1 MGLLDLLG
9 IPGAI
14 SPISSF
20 AELIKLFS
28 GNGKAEKEQ
37 LGNDV
42 VINDNQENKMKQN
55 EYVKKER
62 LHALECVFPY
72 RNWTC
77 SLGYAL
83 SALNLWQTSQV
94 I

>member
-42 VINDNQENKMKQN
+42 VINDNQEKQN
-55 EYVKKER
+55 EAE
-62 LHALECVFPY
+62 
-72 RNWTC
+72 
-77 SLGYAL
+77 
-83 SALNLWQTSQV
+83 
-94 I
+94 